1 MYLFSLQELQERLDK
16 AEESMENQANGFEVN
31 LNELQRDVQTEIDA
45 LLSHMQN
52 SPFSESNKLYDIL
65 YQLQAME
72 DTIKNLKGE
81 SDFYDED
88 AELDSMF
95 PDRHDEDFDEDSMSY
110 DSVFGSD

>member
-16 AEESMENQANGFEVN
+16 VEESIKNQANGFEDN
-31 LNELQRDVQTEIDA
+31 TNELQSDVQREIDA

-52 SPFSESNKLYDIL
+52 SPISESNKLYDIL
-65 YQLQAME
+65 YQLQSMD

-81 SDFYDED
+81 NDFYDEE
-88 AELDSMF
+88 AELDNMS